1 MYSGIHRDCT
11 HVHTHRCTH
20 IHTPLMYASISDVT
34 GHMGKQRKL
43 RVLRRRARSARVDGD
58 SGAVVSSRAIY
69 GEDLTS

>member
-1 MYSGIHRDCT
+1 
-11 HVHTHRCTH
+11 
-20 IHTPLMYASISDVT
+20 MYASISDVT